1 MLFRDPD
8 VPKGSLNIN
17 AEHGVVV
24 IRGEVRTPE
33 QIRDIEQRVE
43 RIDGVQEVRSMLHLV
58 NKSAS
63 SS

>member
-1 MLFRDPD
+1 